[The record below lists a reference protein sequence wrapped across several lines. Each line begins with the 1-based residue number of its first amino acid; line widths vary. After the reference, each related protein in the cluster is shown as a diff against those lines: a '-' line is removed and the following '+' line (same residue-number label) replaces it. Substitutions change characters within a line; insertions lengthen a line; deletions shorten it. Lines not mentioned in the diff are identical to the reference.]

1 MITSILL
8 QNNAERHLLA
18 QGFSMTTMTYILLER
33 GKKNRAELHL
43 CKNTNRYLI

>member
-18 QGFSMTTMTYILLER
+18 QGFSMTTMTYIFT
-33 GKKNRAELHL
+33 RAGQE
-43 CKNTNRYLI
+43 K